1 MNFFSSEMVHRYYV
15 SIPMTNGVIALALR
29 KQVSTDPTISAID
42 STIVSIM
49 VAMGIDFE
57 CFPFVMELD
66 YRIF

>member
-1 MNFFSSEMVHRYYV
+1 
-15 SIPMTNGVIALALR
+15 MTNGVIALAPR